1 MDITERKQAE
11 ERLRQVQKLES
22 IGLLAGGIAHD
33 FNNLLTVI
41 IGNADLACT
50 KYPAIEELPPIIA
63 ASERAAHLTSQLL
76 AYAGKGQFV
85 SKIGDA

>member
-1 MDITERKQAE
+1 
-11 ERLRQVQKLES
+11 
-22 IGLLAGGIAHD
+22 
-33 FNNLLTVI
+33 VI
-41 IGNADLACT
+41 IVNADLART
-50 KYPAIEELPPIIA
+50 KYSSSEELQHIIA